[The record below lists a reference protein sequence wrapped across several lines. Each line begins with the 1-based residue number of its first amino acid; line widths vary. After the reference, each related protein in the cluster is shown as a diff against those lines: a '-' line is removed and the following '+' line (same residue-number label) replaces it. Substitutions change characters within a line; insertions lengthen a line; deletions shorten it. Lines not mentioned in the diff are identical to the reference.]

1 MSKRTWCLGMLLLG
15 CAVVPAMADD
25 LAGTLRKVRDAGVIT
40 LGYRESSVPFSYLD
54 GDQKPV
60 GYAIDLCG
68 KIVEAV
74 RLELHAPNLRVALNP
89 VTPSTRIPLMAN
101 GAIDLECGSTSNS
114 LDREK
119 QVGFSLTDFVAS
131 TRFVSK
137 AADNLK
143 TLGDLRGKTVVTTS
157 GTTTVRL
164 INDLN
169 AKDDLHLRIILAKE
183 HADAFLMVATG
194 RASAFVMDDVLLAS
208 LVATSRSPDDY
219 ALSADTYSVEPYAIM
234 LRRDDPAFKAVVDR
248 ALAELFR
255 SGEIDAIY
263 AKWFTRPI
271 PPSSTDLKLP
281 MGAAFRKVVA
291 HPTDSGDPARY

>member
-54 GDQKPV
+54 GEQKPV

-74 RLELHAPNLRVALNP
+74 RLELHAPDLRVALNP

-248 ALAELFR
+248 VLAELFR